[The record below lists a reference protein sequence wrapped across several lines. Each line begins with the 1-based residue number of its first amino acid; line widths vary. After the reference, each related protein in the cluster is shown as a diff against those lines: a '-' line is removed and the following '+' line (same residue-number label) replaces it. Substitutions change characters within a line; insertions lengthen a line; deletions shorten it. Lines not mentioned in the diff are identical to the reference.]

1 MILPKELISIFARI
15 KELSTK
21 RFNSNGILTHSFS
34 GSVQTKVILSNE
46 IHFNEFIHWENES
59 SLLINSRNTYR
70 WMFCNSGNIKLEH
83 LRFGKDNPVFLVE
96 LFPSGKNEWS
106 SIQPHNCN
114 DDLYYAELKL
124 ENNNI
129 ILSWNVKGP
138 TENYRL
144 KTRYFQ

>member
-34 GSVQTKVILSNE
+34 GSVQTKVILS
-46 IHFNEFIHWENES
+46 S
-59 SLLINSRNTYR
+59 SLLTNSRNTYR